1 MLTMA
6 ERYAQ
11 GIVWTDTPAADHA
24 ADLVRLKGMLSAWM
38 KGEC

>member
-11 GIVWTDTPAADHA
+11 GIVWTDAPRLTTPLTWF
-24 ADLVRLKGMLSAWM
+24 DLRMLSAWM